1 MCSVRLILICQTGL
15 ELYLSTSS
23 LPNSAKLSECIDLYN
38 ANARQEKGKNSDFQ
52 GIINDANKIIIKTW
66 YNSFD

>member
-1 MCSVRLILICQTGL
+1 MKKYILVLILCSVRLILIGQTGL

-38 ANARQEKGKNSDFQ
+38 GRQEKGKNSDFQ
-52 GIINDANKIIIKTW
+52 GIINDDNKII
-66 YNSFD
+66 Y